1 METLCLIASY
11 FLILRS
17 IAFVGVFSHFVKGTL
32 DLFLKIPMKSTCQQT
47 IVCVKNIVVESFFWL
62 LSYNQMVFDQ
72 RFKMDFYETI
82 KSRIVYNNAF
92 CRNKISFKIGASHL
106 FYVQDPTEEAIV
118 LLEARIQNGLDAP
131 NHCIHSMVSC
141 MVIGL
146 SFNLISFSRMGNAL
160 EPHNKFDIVVLLA
173 YE

>member
-1 METLCLIASY
+1 MNPFFGYSHTIKW
-11 FLILRS
+11 FLIR
-17 IAFVGVFSHFVKGTL
+17 G
-32 DLFLKIPMKSTCQQT
+32 LKWTFTRPLK
-47 IVCVKNIVVESFFWL
+47 VESCP
-62 LSYNQMVFDQ
+62 
-72 RFKMDFYETI
+72 T
-82 KSRIVYNNAF
+82 NAF
-92 CRNKISFKIGASHL
+92 CRNKINFKIGASHL

-160 EPHNKFDIVVLLA
+160 ARHNKFDIVVLLA